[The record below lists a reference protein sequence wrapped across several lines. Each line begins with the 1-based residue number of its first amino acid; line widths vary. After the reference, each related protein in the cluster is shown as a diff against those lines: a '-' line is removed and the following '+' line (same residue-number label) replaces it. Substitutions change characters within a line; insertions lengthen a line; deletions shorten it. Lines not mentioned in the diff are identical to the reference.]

1 MTRYSL
7 VQIYTFNPIQDGTFR
22 SCSPMGGKKSP
33 LPPENLLRI
42 SYNDETWHSYTLP
55 KEDPKIIW
63 ILWHSPWS
71 IFSPEIKTFC
81 YVKKY
86 RYRFDFGI

>member
-1 MTRYSL
+1 MKRYSL

-42 SYNDETWHSYTLP
+42 SYNDET
-55 KEDPKIIW
+55 
-63 ILWHSPWS
+63 
-71 IFSPEIKTFC
+71 
-81 YVKKY
+81 
-86 RYRFDFGI
+86 